1 LIELL
6 VFHVRR
12 TTPSTLSSA
21 ATELPFAEGETR
33 RAALPDLV
41 LMRLA
46 AHLDHAGKIP
56 LTDFCN
62 RHPLRAPDDRS
73 TLEPAAFA
81 AKTASTQNIRGV

>member
-1 LIELL
+1 
-6 VFHVRR
+6 
-12 TTPSTLSSA
+12 
-21 ATELPFAEGETR
+21 
-33 RAALPDLV
+33 
-41 LMRLA
+41 MCLA